1 MFWKTAPYCQWLS
14 TVEKLWASQKYAQA
28 QRMIVRRTL
37 SDYEKVH
44 LFYLAVVFSC
54 SNAPGKYPILRP
66 VLPEVV
72 VEQLYAEF
80 GSVLDPNT
88 QVPFVPQRRMH
99 TTDTPM
105 VSLLNGI
112 LLFAPSAMIAE
123 FLKMST
129 SETLMGCNVLMHM
142 PADKMTVELLD
153 GFEQAGL
160 DLDVFML
167 QFHPVVRGCSPFQ
180 NTHGNLRERQVAQ
193 EQRAR
198 LLDEL
203 DCSEG
208 LERKRVI

>member
-1 MFWKTAPYCQWLS
+1 MFWKTTPYCQWLS

-37 SDYEKVH
+37 SDHEKVH
-44 LFYLAVVFSC
+44 LFYLSVVFSC
-54 SNAPGKYPILRP
+54 SNAPAKYPILRP
-66 VLPEVV
+66 VLPEVI

-80 GSVLDPNT
+80 KSVLDPNT
-88 QVPFVPQRRMH
+88 YVPFVPQRRMH
-99 TTDTPM
+99 TMDTPM

-112 LLFAPSAMIAE
+112 LLFAPSAIIAE

-129 SETLMGCNVLMHM
+129 SETLMGCNVLMYM
-142 PADKMTVELLD
+142 PTDKMTVELLD
-153 GFEQAGL
+153 GFEQGGL
-160 DLDVFML
+160 DLEAFML

-180 NTHGNLRERQVAQ
+180 NIYGNLRERQVAQ
-193 EQRAR
+193 EQKGR